1 MLVGFLN
8 TIPFIAS
15 RYIVRT
21 FDNYKRQA
29 TARWATHEI
38 IGKKPVREFLG
49 QDIEEISFDML
60 LRSDLGI
67 SPRKEVEKLTKLRDK
82 GTPVPL
88 VIGNKVIGN
97 TFWVVESVSEATQR
111 WSKLGSP
118 LSISVSVT
126 LKEYPDNTKVS
137 LGKAYKGLFS

>member
-15 RYIVRT
+15 RYLVRT
-21 FDNYKRQA
+21 FDNYKKQSS
-29 TARWATHEI
+29 ARWATHEI

-49 QDIEEISFDML
+49 QDIDEITFDML

-67 SPRKEVEKLTKLRDK
+67 SPQKEVEKLTKLRDK

-88 VIGNKVIGN
+88 VIGNKVIGS
-97 TFWVVESVSEATQR
+97 TLWTVESVSEQVQR
-111 WSKLGSP
+111 WSKLGNP

-137 LGKAYKGLFS
+137 LGKAYKGSFS

>member
-15 RYIVRT
+15 RAIVRT

-49 QDIEEISFDML
+49 QDVEEVSFTML

-67 SPRKEVEKLTKLRDK
+67 SPRAEVEKLIKLRDK

-88 VIGNKVIGN
+88 VIGNKVIGS
-97 TFWVVESVSEATQR
+97 TLWVVETIAEEAKT

-118 LSISVSVT
+118 LSISVTVT